1 MKAFPE
7 FYRKDV
13 MIMPIAPY
21 GSPIL
26 RKQCSPVDKNYDG
39 LDKLIENM
47 WHTLE
52 NANGS
57 GLAAPQIN
65 LPIRI
70 FIIDSETSFNAMN
83 PEERKVHFEGDNGI
97 REVFI
102 NPEITEYSEAKCD
115 DLEGCL
121 SVPGVAAI
129 VSRPYAVKI
138 EYYDRNFQKLTK
150 AFNGL
155 TARIIQHEFD
165 HIEGRLYL
173 DYLSPLKMKLLTKK
187 LAQIK
192 KGRYACEYPM
202 RRISSC

>member
-1 MKAFPE
+1 
-7 FYRKDV
+7 
-13 MIMPIAPY
+13 MPIVPY

-57 GLAAPQIN
+57 GLATPQIN

-70 FIIDSETSFNAMN
+70 FIIDSETSFNTMN

-121 SVPGVAAI
+121 SIPGVAAI

-138 EYYDRNFQKLTK
+138 EYYDRNFQKHTK

-173 DYLSPLKMKLLTKK
+173 DYLSSLKMKLLTKK

-202 RRISSC
+202 RRIK